1 MVVITVIVVLALIGL
16 ILGVLNIIDD
26 CGIDNEFWQSV
37 VFYTI
42 VILMWIMLVGLVLWS
57 VLLAGAIIAQLWI

>member
-26 CGIDNEFWQSV
+26 CGIDNEFWQNV